1 MPIAN
6 HNQEGEDMI
15 KIVASHSLKL
25 PLPGE
30 QYSSHGYSASLEAEV
45 ADADASQILAK
56 TAELF
61 RMAKVAVE
69 AQLNGKAAVPAQESP
84 KASPAPTETRD
95 APAHNGFRGTNG
107 NGDAAASGKQLNF
120 LLSLAKKHWGYP
132 KMEAVLRDEFHVQG
146 PENLTKRQCSD
157 LIERLQKGA
166 NNGGRK

>member
-1 MPIAN
+1 
-6 HNQEGEDMI
+6 MI

-84 KASPAPTETRD
+84 KTSPAPTETRD
-95 APAHNGFRGTNG
+95 APARTSANGIRGTNG
-107 NGDAAASGKQLNF
+107 NGDAAASSRQLNF
-120 LLSLAKKHWGYP
+120 LVSLAKKHWGYP
-132 KMEAVLRDEFHVQG
+132 KLEAVLRDEFHVQG

-157 LIERLQKGA
+157 LIERLQKGG